1 MERRL
6 ETERERNT
14 CMLVGSTMDTES
26 IITLLSVSLY
36 KERYKG
42 IDQRL
47 CAGWEGE
54 ECIT

>member
-14 CMLVGSTMDTES
+14 CMLVGSMMDTES
-26 IITLLSVSLY
+26 IITLLSLSLY

>member
-42 IDQRL
+42 IDQRV

-54 ECIT
+54 ACIT